1 MAKTGSEDIDIFED
15 LQYQNFGDSQEYFD
29 YLKERSQEYDE
40 YASDPEK
47 VKKDRETFFNQTT
60 DLLKIAPNAGVETAN
75 MLMTVLEAPADIYA
89 LMSGTGNMDN
99 ILGANNPIPRLEYSD
114 AGSNM
119 EYVDRTAAYLVGSP
133 LAFFRGLD
141 LLANKA
147 PKAYKMMR
155 KMYPYSV
162 GQMHDSIK
170 TKGFIEGLKDIVP
183 KRETAKALATNLVL
197 LGTTAIAPRATPSV
211 EEVEEVEEVV
221 ARPRPR
227 DIYPPEEFGS
237 IQRATGGLAY
247 GGETTPGPFSESMQS
262 GLEEEIDV
270 QDIIKEPGFESMQE
284 FDIFDEAKKEGYEEV
299 EVANLFGRVPM
310 WAVGNVPKWKML
322 LQDLTKNEKGILDA
336 IKKKLGTKEEVA
348 VDVEDID
355 IFTTPTGTKEVGA
368 VKNKKTIIDSPETEE
383 SVFYSNLEARLMDP
397 NTPKEFDTKE
407 QLFKFLQSKGISKA
421 EVDDNILERYINIA
435 SKSGTKLNTA
445 DMLEVVRQSPMRK
458 IENVTYGDAAYGGT
472 KRAQYDNQHMESG
485 HIPGSYRENVLYLDP
500 KHIPFD
506 PDSLPGASHD
516 FTERYVIGWSRLS
529 DRYATLPIDKT
540 VQGIEEI
547 VDPAMIRT
555 LKRNQTK
562 INRQLNG
569 LEFSALR
576 KLEREGL
583 VDIDRIDDLTN
594 AEVRN
599 VLNQDDNMA
608 RLNSIDPALEQQI
621 LQFRMK
627 LDEDAL
633 KLQKMQATAEGQ
645 KVTVTF
651 ADEIQS
657 DILQQAK
664 RMEEKFKEQLGNLI
678 DANKDFRSQTIAAGQ
693 RGYSNQYRDINPE
706 VAEHFI
712 KHKSVFRPYFS
723 TEQDLQKF
731 VDEFA
736 KTNKVFEQLA
746 EAGTSPSKELVNL
759 AKEAR
764 KKEKELL
771 GQIETMMSKESLQK
785 LFPNLPFKNRTE
797 WGSALVKRD
806 LALAAKRLYVDK
818 ADNAATWYAVSPA
831 NLVKKR
837 YGQSGGT
844 DTPLAERTKNM
855 KGIGT
860 EEFYGGPDSTA
871 PRTSPDTEGKH
882 FTSVLEKI
890 LKTAAKENNSEFK
903 IIKVDGVG
911 DVFAI
916 KITPEM
922 LLPHK
927 THRKDGGMV
936 YTPEL
941 IDIFEVA

>member
-75 MLMTVLEAPADIYA
+75 MLMTILEAPADIYA
-89 LMSGTGNMDN
+89 LMSGTGNMGN
-99 ILGANNPIPRLEYSD
+99 ITQPNNPIPRLEYSD

-119 EYVDRTAAYLVGSP
+119 EYVDKTAAYLVGSP

-170 TKGFIEGLKDIVP
+170 TKGFIKGLKDIWP

-197 LGTTAIAPRATPSV
+197 LGTTAIAPSATPSV
-211 EEVEEVEEVV
+211 EEVEEVKDEAVV
-221 ARPRPR
+221 IRPR
-227 DIYPPEEFGS
+227 DLYPPEEFGS

-355 IFTTPTGTKEVGA
+355 IFTTPTGTKEVGTI
-368 VKNKKTIIDSPETEE
+368 KNKKTIIDSPETEE

-435 SKSGTKLNTA
+435 SRSGTKLNTA

-458 IENVTYGDAAYGGT
+458 IENVTYGDAAYDGT
-472 KRAQYDNQHMESG
+472 KRAVYDNQHMESG

-506 PDSLPGASHD
+506 PDSLPGSSHD
-516 FTERYVIGWSRLS
+516 FAERYVIGWSRLS
-529 DRYATLPIDKT
+529 DRYATLPKVEGGLADAVDLKQMKTIERNQKKLSSQLDGLYASAYQKLFRDGRLGLEAIEELDGGDIKTIVQREASVLNDIDKPLVT
-540 VQGIEEI
+540 QISQFE
-547 VDPAMIRT
+547 
-555 LKRNQTK
+555 TK
-562 INRQLNG
+562 FNADAVKLAKMKEM
-569 LEFSALR
+569 LE
-576 KLEREGL
+576 G
-583 VDIDRIDDLTN
+583 N
-594 AEVRN
+594 
-599 VLNQDDNMA
+599 
-608 RLNSIDPALEQQI
+608 
-621 LQFRMK
+621 
-627 LDEDAL
+627 
-633 KLQKMQATAEGQ
+633 

-664 RMEEKFKEQLGNLI
+664 RMEERFKEQLGDLI

-693 RGYSNQYRDINPE
+693 RGYSSQYRDINPE

-712 KHKSVFRPYFS
+712 KNKSVFRPYFS

-837 YGQSGGT
+837 YGQTGGT

-860 EEFYGGPDSTA
+860 EEFYGGPDSNA
-871 PRTSPDTEGKH
+871 PRISPDTEGKH
-882 FTSVLEKI
+882 FTSVLEKV
-890 LKTAAKENNSEFK
+890 LKIAAKENNSEFK

>member
-75 MLMTVLEAPADIYA
+75 MLMTILEAPADIYA
-89 LMSGTGNMDN
+89 LMSGTGNMGN
-99 ILGANNPIPRLEYSD
+99 ITQPNNPIPRLEYSD

-119 EYVDRTAAYLVGSP
+119 EYVDKTAAYLVGSP

-170 TKGFIEGLKDIVP
+170 TKGFIKGLKDIWP

-197 LGTTAIAPRATPSV
+197 LGTTAIAPSATPSV
-211 EEVEEVEEVV
+211 EEVEEVKDEAVV
-221 ARPRPR
+221 IRPR
-227 DIYPPEEFGS
+227 DLYPPEEFGS

-355 IFTTPTGTKEVGA
+355 IFTTPTGTKEVGTI
-368 VKNKKTIIDSPETEE
+368 KNKKTIIDSPETEE
-383 SVFYSNLEARLMDP
+383 SVFYSNLEARLLDP

-435 SKSGTKLNTA
+435 SRSGTKLNTA

-458 IENVTYGDAAYGGT
+458 IENVTYGDAAYDGT
-472 KRAQYDNQHMESG
+472 KRAVYDNQHMESG

-506 PDSLPGASHD
+506 PDSLPGSSHD
-516 FTERYVIGWSRLS
+516 FAERYVIGWSRLS
-529 DRYATLPIDKT
+529 DRYATLPKVEGGLADAVDLKQMKTIERNQKKLSSQLDGLYASAYQKLFRDGRLGLEAIEELDGGDIKTIVQREASVLNDIDKPLVT
-540 VQGIEEI
+540 QISQFE
-547 VDPAMIRT
+547 
-555 LKRNQTK
+555 TK
-562 INRQLNG
+562 FNADAVKLAKMKEM
-569 LEFSALR
+569 LE
-576 KLEREGL
+576 G
-583 VDIDRIDDLTN
+583 N
-594 AEVRN
+594 
-599 VLNQDDNMA
+599 
-608 RLNSIDPALEQQI
+608 
-621 LQFRMK
+621 
-627 LDEDAL
+627 
-633 KLQKMQATAEGQ
+633 

-664 RMEEKFKEQLGNLI
+664 RMEERFKEQLGDLI

-693 RGYSNQYRDINPE
+693 RGYSSQYRDINPE

-712 KHKSVFRPYFS
+712 KNKSVFRPYFS

-771 GQIETMMSKESLQK
+771 SQIETMMSKESLQK

-837 YGQSGGT
+837 YGQTGGT

-860 EEFYGGPDSTA
+860 EEFYGGPDSNA
-871 PRTSPDTEGKH
+871 PRISPDTEGKH
-882 FTSVLEKI
+882 FTSVLEKV
-890 LKTAAKENNSEFK
+890 LKIAAKENNSEFK

>member
-75 MLMTVLEAPADIYA
+75 MLMTILEAPADIYA
-89 LMSGTGNMDN
+89 LMSGTGNMGN
-99 ILGANNPIPRLEYSD
+99 ITQPNNPIPRLEYSD

-119 EYVDRTAAYLVGSP
+119 EYVDKTAAYLVGSP

-170 TKGFIEGLKDIVP
+170 TKGFIKGLKDIWP

-197 LGTTAIAPRATPSV
+197 LGTTAIAPSATPSV
-211 EEVEEVEEVV
+211 EEVEEVKDEAVV
-221 ARPRPR
+221 IRPR
-227 DIYPPEEFGS
+227 DLYPPEEFGS

-355 IFTTPTGTKEVGA
+355 IFTTPTGTKEVGTI
-368 VKNKKTIIDSPETEE
+368 KNKKTIIDSPETEE

-435 SKSGTKLNTA
+435 SRSGTKLNTA

-458 IENVTYGDAAYGGT
+458 IENVTYGDAAYDGT
-472 KRAQYDNQHMESG
+472 KRAVYDNQHMESG

-506 PDSLPGASHD
+506 PDSLPGSSHD
-516 FTERYVIGWSRLS
+516 FAERYVIGWSRLS
-529 DRYATLPIDKT
+529 DRYATLPKVEGGLADAVDLKQMKTIERNQKKLSSQLDGLYASAYQKLFRDGRLGLEAIEELDGGDIKTIVQREASVLNDIDKPLVT
-540 VQGIEEI
+540 QISQFE
-547 VDPAMIRT
+547 
-555 LKRNQTK
+555 TK
-562 INRQLNG
+562 FNADAVKLAKMKEM
-569 LEFSALR
+569 LE
-576 KLEREGL
+576 G
-583 VDIDRIDDLTN
+583 N
-594 AEVRN
+594 
-599 VLNQDDNMA
+599 
-608 RLNSIDPALEQQI
+608 
-621 LQFRMK
+621 
-627 LDEDAL
+627 
-633 KLQKMQATAEGQ
+633 

-664 RMEEKFKEQLGNLI
+664 RMEERFKEQLGDLI

-693 RGYSNQYRDINPE
+693 RGYSSQYRDINPE

-712 KHKSVFRPYFS
+712 KNKSVFRPYFS

-764 KKEKELL
+764 KKENELL

-837 YGQSGGT
+837 YGQTGGT

-860 EEFYGGPDSTA
+860 EEFYGGPDSNA
-871 PRTSPDTEGKH
+871 PRISPDTEGKH
-882 FTSVLEKI
+882 FTSVLEKV
-890 LKTAAKENNSEFK
+890 LKIAAKENNSEFK

>member
-75 MLMTVLEAPADIYA
+75 MLMTILEAPADIYA
-89 LMSGTGNMDN
+89 LMSGTGNMGN
-99 ILGANNPIPRLEYSD
+99 ITQPNNPIPRLEYSD

-170 TKGFIEGLKDIVP
+170 TKGFIKGLKDIWP

-197 LGTTAIAPRATPSV
+197 LGTTAIAPSATPSV
-211 EEVEEVEEVV
+211 EEVEEVKDEAVV
-221 ARPRPR
+221 IRPR
-227 DIYPPEEFGS
+227 DLYPPEEFGS

-247 GGETTPGPFSESMQS
+247 GGETTPGPFSESVAS

-355 IFTTPTGTKEVGA
+355 IFTTPTGTKEVGTI
-368 VKNKKTIIDSPETEE
+368 KNKKTIIDSPETEE

-435 SKSGTKLNTA
+435 SRSGTKLNTA

-458 IENVTYGDAAYGGT
+458 IENVTYGDAAYDGT
-472 KRAQYDNQHMESG
+472 KRAVYDNQHMESG

-506 PDSLPGASHD
+506 PDSLPGSSHD
-516 FTERYVIGWSRLS
+516 FAERYVIGWSRLS
-529 DRYATLPIDKT
+529 DRYATLPKVEGGLADAVDLKQMKTIERNQKKLSSQLDGLYASAYQKLFRDGRLGLEAIEELDGGDIKTIVQREASVLNDIDKPLVT
-540 VQGIEEI
+540 QISQFE
-547 VDPAMIRT
+547 
-555 LKRNQTK
+555 TK
-562 INRQLNG
+562 FNADAVKLAKMKEM
-569 LEFSALR
+569 LE
-576 KLEREGL
+576 G
-583 VDIDRIDDLTN
+583 N
-594 AEVRN
+594 
-599 VLNQDDNMA
+599 
-608 RLNSIDPALEQQI
+608 
-621 LQFRMK
+621 
-627 LDEDAL
+627 
-633 KLQKMQATAEGQ
+633 

-664 RMEEKFKEQLGNLI
+664 RMEERFKEQLGDLI

-693 RGYSNQYRDINPE
+693 RGYSSQYRDINPE

-712 KHKSVFRPYFS
+712 KNKSVFRPYFS

-771 GQIETMMSKESLQK
+771 SQIETMMSKESLQK

-837 YGQSGGT
+837 YGQTGGT

-860 EEFYGGPDSTA
+860 EEFYGGPDSNA
-871 PRTSPDTEGKH
+871 PRISPDTEGKH
-882 FTSVLEKI
+882 FTSVLEKV
-890 LKTAAKENNSEFK
+890 LKIAAKENNSEFK

>member
-75 MLMTVLEAPADIYA
+75 MLMTILEAPADIYA
-89 LMSGTGNMDN
+89 LMSGTGNMGN
-99 ILGANNPIPRLEYSD
+99 ITQPNNPIPRLEYSD

-119 EYVDRTAAYLVGSP
+119 EYVDKTAAYLVGSP

-170 TKGFIEGLKDIVP
+170 TKGFIKGLKDIWP

-197 LGTTAIAPRATPSV
+197 LGTTAIAPSATPSV
-211 EEVEEVEEVV
+211 EEVEEVKDEAVV
-221 ARPRPR
+221 IRPR
-227 DIYPPEEFGS
+227 DLYPPEEFGS

-355 IFTTPTGTKEVGA
+355 IFTTPTGTKEVGTI
-368 VKNKKTIIDSPETEE
+368 KNKKTIIDSPETEE

-435 SKSGTKLNTA
+435 SRSGTKLNTA

-458 IENVTYGDAAYGGT
+458 IENVTYGDAAYDGT
-472 KRAQYDNQHMESG
+472 KRAVYDNQHMESG

-506 PDSLPGASHD
+506 PDSLPGSSHD
-516 FTERYVIGWSRLS
+516 FAERYVIGWSRLS
-529 DRYATLPIDKT
+529 DRYATLPKVEGGLADAVDLKQMKTIERNQKKLSSQLDGLYASAYQKLFRDGRLGLEAIEELDGGDIKTIVQREASVLNDIDKPLVT
-540 VQGIEEI
+540 QISQFE
-547 VDPAMIRT
+547 
-555 LKRNQTK
+555 TK
-562 INRQLNG
+562 FNADAVKLAKMKEM
-569 LEFSALR
+569 LE
-576 KLEREGL
+576 G
-583 VDIDRIDDLTN
+583 N
-594 AEVRN
+594 
-599 VLNQDDNMA
+599 
-608 RLNSIDPALEQQI
+608 
-621 LQFRMK
+621 
-627 LDEDAL
+627 
-633 KLQKMQATAEGQ
+633 

-664 RMEEKFKEQLGNLI
+664 RMEERFKEQLGDLI

-693 RGYSNQYRDINPE
+693 RGYSSQYRDINPE

-712 KHKSVFRPYFS
+712 KNKSVFRPYFS

-771 GQIETMMSKESLQK
+771 SQIETMMSKESLQK

-837 YGQSGGT
+837 YGQTGGT

-860 EEFYGGPDSTA
+860 EEFYGGPDSNA
-871 PRTSPDTEGKH
+871 PRISPDTEGKH
-882 FTSVLEKI
+882 FTSVLEKV
-890 LKTAAKENNSEFK
+890 LKIAAKENNSEFK

>member
-1 MAKTGSEDIDIFED
+1 
-15 LQYQNFGDSQEYFD
+15 
-29 YLKERSQEYDE
+29 
-40 YASDPEK
+40 
-47 VKKDRETFFNQTT
+47 
-60 DLLKIAPNAGVETAN
+60 
-75 MLMTVLEAPADIYA
+75 
-89 LMSGTGNMDN
+89 MS
-99 ILGANNPIPRLEYSD
+99 
-114 AGSNM
+114 
-119 EYVDRTAAYLVGSP
+119 
-133 LAFFRGLD
+133 
-141 LLANKA
+141 
-147 PKAYKMMR
+147 
-155 KMYPYSV
+155 
-162 GQMHDSIK
+162 
-170 TKGFIEGLKDIVP
+170 
-183 KRETAKALATNLVL
+183 
-197 LGTTAIAPRATPSV
+197 
-211 EEVEEVEEVV
+211 
-221 ARPRPR
+221 
-227 DIYPPEEFGS
+227 
-237 IQRATGGLAY
+237 Y
-247 GGETTPGPFSESMQS
+247 GGEITPGPFSESVAS

-270 QDIIKEPGFESMQE
+270 QDIIQEPGFESMQE
-284 FDIFDEAKKEGYEEV
+284 FDIFDEARKEGYEEV
-299 EVANLFGRVPM
+299 EVANLFGRVPI
-310 WAVGNVPKWKML
+310 WGVGNIPKWKML

-355 IFTTPTGTKEVGA
+355 IFTTPTGTKEVGTI
-368 VKNKKTIIDSPETEE
+368 KNKKTIIDSPETEE

-407 QLFKFLQSKGISKA
+407 QFFKFLQSKGISKA

-435 SKSGTKLNTA
+435 SQSGTKLNTA

-458 IENVTYGDAAYGGT
+458 IENVTYGDVKYGGT
-472 KRAQYDNQHMESG
+472 KRARYDNQHMEPG
-485 HIPGSYRENVLYLDP
+485 HIPNSYRENVLYLDP

-516 FTERYVIGWSRLS
+516 FAERYVIGWSRLS
-529 DRYATLPIDKT
+529 DRKATLPKVEGGLADAVDLKQMKT
-540 VQGIEEI
+540 IERNQKKLSRQLDGLYASAYQKLFRDGRLGLEGIEELDGGDIKTI
-547 VDPAMIRT
+547 VQREV
-555 LKRNQTK
+555 RV
-562 INRQLNG
+562 LN
-569 LEFSALR
+569 
-576 KLEREGL
+576 
-583 VDIDRIDDLTN
+583 DIDKPLVTQISQFETKFN
-594 AEVRN
+594 ADAAK
-599 VLNQDDNMA
+599 LA
-608 RLNSIDPALEQQI
+608 K
-621 LQFRMK
+621 MK
-627 LDEDAL
+627 E
-633 KLQKMQATAEGQ
+633 MVEGSR
-645 KVTVTF
+645 VTVTF

-664 RMEEKFKEQLGNLI
+664 RMEERFKEQLGDLI
-678 DANKDFRSQTIAAGQ
+678 DANKDFRAQTIAAGQ
-693 RGYSNQYRDINPE
+693 RGYSSQYRDINPE

-746 EAGTSPSKELVNL
+746 EAGTSPSKELVKL
-759 AKEAR
+759 AQKAR

-818 ADNAATWYAVSPA
+818 ADDAATWYAVSPA

-837 YGQSGGT
+837 YGQTGGT

-890 LKTAAKENNSEFK
+890 LKVAAKENNSEFK

>member
-75 MLMTVLEAPADIYA
+75 MLMTILEAPADIYA
-89 LMSGTGNMDN
+89 LMSGTGNMGN
-99 ILGANNPIPRLEYSD
+99 ITQPNNPIPRLEYSD

-119 EYVDRTAAYLVGSP
+119 EYVDKTAAYLVGSP

-170 TKGFIEGLKDIVP
+170 TKGFIKGLKDIWP

-197 LGTTAIAPRATPSV
+197 LGTTAIAPSATPSV
-211 EEVEEVEEVV
+211 EEVEEVKDEAVV
-221 ARPRPR
+221 IRPR
-227 DIYPPEEFGS
+227 DLYPPEEFGS

-310 WAVGNVPKWKML
+310 WAVGNVPIWKML

-355 IFTTPTGTKEVGA
+355 IFTTPTGTKEVGTI
-368 VKNKKTIIDSPETEE
+368 KNKKTIIDSPETEE

-435 SKSGTKLNTA
+435 SRSGTKLNTA

-458 IENVTYGDAAYGGT
+458 IENVTYGDAAYDGT
-472 KRAQYDNQHMESG
+472 KRAVYDNQHMESG

-506 PDSLPGASHD
+506 PDSLPGSSHD
-516 FTERYVIGWSRLS
+516 FAERYVIGWSRLS
-529 DRYATLPIDKT
+529 DRYATLPKVEGGLADAVDLKQMKTIERNQKKLSSQLDGLYASAYQKLFRDGRLGLEAIEELDGGDIKTIVQREASVLNDIDKPLVT
-540 VQGIEEI
+540 QISQFE
-547 VDPAMIRT
+547 
-555 LKRNQTK
+555 TK
-562 INRQLNG
+562 FNADAVKLAKMKEM
-569 LEFSALR
+569 LE
-576 KLEREGL
+576 G
-583 VDIDRIDDLTN
+583 N
-594 AEVRN
+594 
-599 VLNQDDNMA
+599 
-608 RLNSIDPALEQQI
+608 
-621 LQFRMK
+621 
-627 LDEDAL
+627 
-633 KLQKMQATAEGQ
+633 

-664 RMEEKFKEQLGNLI
+664 RMEERFKEQLGDLI

-693 RGYSNQYRDINPE
+693 RGYSSQYRDINPE

-712 KHKSVFRPYFS
+712 KNKSVFRPYFS

-771 GQIETMMSKESLQK
+771 SQIETMMSKESLQK

-837 YGQSGGT
+837 YGQTGGT

-860 EEFYGGPDSTA
+860 EEFYGGPDSNA
-871 PRTSPDTEGKH
+871 PRISPDTEGKH
-882 FTSVLEKI
+882 FTSVLEKV
-890 LKTAAKENNSEFK
+890 LKIAAKENNSEFK

>member
-75 MLMTVLEAPADIYA
+75 MLMAVLEAPADIYA
-89 LMSGTGNMDN
+89 LMSGTGNMGN
-99 ILGANNPIPRLEYSD
+99 ITQPNNPIPRLEYSD

-119 EYVDRTAAYLVGSP
+119 EYVDKTAAYLVGSP

-170 TKGFIEGLKDIVP
+170 TKGFIKGLKDIWP

-197 LGTTAIAPRATPSV
+197 LGTTAIAPSATPSV
-211 EEVEEVEEVV
+211 EEVEEVKDEAVV
-221 ARPRPR
+221 IRPR
-227 DIYPPEEFGS
+227 DLYPPEEFGS

-355 IFTTPTGTKEVGA
+355 IFTTPTGTKEVGTI
-368 VKNKKTIIDSPETEE
+368 KNKKTIIDSPETEE

-435 SKSGTKLNTA
+435 SRSGTKLNTA

-458 IENVTYGDAAYGGT
+458 IENVTYGDAAYDGT
-472 KRAQYDNQHMESG
+472 KRAVYDNQHMESG

-506 PDSLPGASHD
+506 PDSLPGSSHD
-516 FTERYVIGWSRLS
+516 FAERYVIGWSRLS
-529 DRYATLPIDKT
+529 DRYATLPKVEGGLADAVDLKQMKTIERNQKKLSSQLDGLYASAYQKLFRDGRLGLEAIEELDGGDIKTIVQREASVLNDIDKPLVT
-540 VQGIEEI
+540 QISQFE
-547 VDPAMIRT
+547 
-555 LKRNQTK
+555 TK
-562 INRQLNG
+562 FNADAVKLAKMKEM
-569 LEFSALR
+569 LE
-576 KLEREGL
+576 G
-583 VDIDRIDDLTN
+583 N
-594 AEVRN
+594 
-599 VLNQDDNMA
+599 
-608 RLNSIDPALEQQI
+608 
-621 LQFRMK
+621 
-627 LDEDAL
+627 
-633 KLQKMQATAEGQ
+633 

-664 RMEEKFKEQLGNLI
+664 RMEERFKEQLGDLI

-693 RGYSNQYRDINPE
+693 RGYSSQYRDINPE

-712 KHKSVFRPYFS
+712 KNKSVFRPYFS

-771 GQIETMMSKESLQK
+771 SQIETMMSKESLQK

-837 YGQSGGT
+837 YGQTGGT

-860 EEFYGGPDSTA
+860 EEFYGGPDSNA
-871 PRTSPDTEGKH
+871 PRISPDTEGKH
-882 FTSVLEKI
+882 FTSVLEKV
-890 LKTAAKENNSEFK
+890 LKIAAKENNSEFK

>member
-75 MLMTVLEAPADIYA
+75 MLMTILEAPADIYA
-89 LMSGTGNMDN
+89 LMSGTGNMGN
-99 ILGANNPIPRLEYSD
+99 ITQPNNPIPRLEYSD

-119 EYVDRTAAYLVGSP
+119 EYVDKTAAYLVGSP

-170 TKGFIEGLKDIVP
+170 TKGFIKGLKDIWP

-197 LGTTAIAPRATPSV
+197 LGTTAIAPSATPSV
-211 EEVEEVEEVV
+211 EEVEEVKDEAVV
-221 ARPRPR
+221 IRPR
-227 DIYPPEEFGS
+227 DLYPPEEFGS

-355 IFTTPTGTKEVGA
+355 IFTTPTGTKEVGTI
-368 VKNKKTIIDSPETEE
+368 KNKKTIIDSPETEE

-435 SKSGTKLNTA
+435 SRSGTKLNTA

-458 IENVTYGDAAYGGT
+458 IENVTYGDAAYDGT
-472 KRAQYDNQHMESG
+472 KRAVYDNQHMESG

-506 PDSLPGASHD
+506 PDSLPGSSHD
-516 FTERYVIGWSRLS
+516 FAERYVIGWSRLS
-529 DRYATLPIDKT
+529 DRYATLPKVEGGLADAVDLKQMKTIERNQKKLSSQLDGLYASAYQKLFRDGRLGLEAIEELDGGDIKTIVQREARVLNDIDKPLVT
-540 VQGIEEI
+540 QISQFE
-547 VDPAMIRT
+547 
-555 LKRNQTK
+555 TK
-562 INRQLNG
+562 FNADAVKLAKMKEM
-569 LEFSALR
+569 LE
-576 KLEREGL
+576 G
-583 VDIDRIDDLTN
+583 N
-594 AEVRN
+594 
-599 VLNQDDNMA
+599 
-608 RLNSIDPALEQQI
+608 
-621 LQFRMK
+621 
-627 LDEDAL
+627 
-633 KLQKMQATAEGQ
+633 

-664 RMEEKFKEQLGNLI
+664 RMEERFKEQLGDLI

-693 RGYSNQYRDINPE
+693 RGYSSQYRDINPE

-712 KHKSVFRPYFS
+712 KNKSVFRPYFS

-771 GQIETMMSKESLQK
+771 SQIETMMSKESLQK

-837 YGQSGGT
+837 YGQTGGT

-860 EEFYGGPDSTA
+860 EEFYGGPDSNA
-871 PRTSPDTEGKH
+871 PRISPDTEGKH
-882 FTSVLEKI
+882 FTSVLEKV
-890 LKTAAKENNSEFK
+890 LKIAAKENNSEFK

>member
-75 MLMTVLEAPADIYA
+75 MLMTILEAPADIYA
-89 LMSGTGNMDN
+89 LMSGTGNMGN
-99 ILGANNPIPRLEYSD
+99 ITQPNNPIPRLEYSD

-119 EYVDRTAAYLVGSP
+119 EYVDKTAAYLVGSP

-170 TKGFIEGLKDIVP
+170 TKGFIKGLKDIWP

-197 LGTTAIAPRATPSV
+197 LGTTAIAPSATPSV
-211 EEVEEVEEVV
+211 EEVEEVKDEAVV
-221 ARPRPR
+221 IRQR
-227 DIYPPEEFGS
+227 DLYPPEEFGS

-355 IFTTPTGTKEVGA
+355 IFTTPTGTKEVGTI
-368 VKNKKTIIDSPETEE
+368 KNKKTIIDSPETEE

-435 SKSGTKLNTA
+435 SRSGTKLNTA

-458 IENVTYGDAAYGGT
+458 IENVTYGDAAYDGT
-472 KRAQYDNQHMESG
+472 KRAVYDNQHMESG

-506 PDSLPGASHD
+506 PDSLPGSSHD
-516 FTERYVIGWSRLS
+516 FAERYVIGWSRLS
-529 DRYATLPIDKT
+529 DRYATLPKVEGGLADAVDLKQMKTIERNQKKLSSQLDGLYASAYQKLFRDGRLGLEAIEELDGGDIKTIVQREASVLNDIDKPLVT
-540 VQGIEEI
+540 QISQFE
-547 VDPAMIRT
+547 
-555 LKRNQTK
+555 TK
-562 INRQLNG
+562 FNADAVKLAKMKEM
-569 LEFSALR
+569 LE
-576 KLEREGL
+576 G
-583 VDIDRIDDLTN
+583 N
-594 AEVRN
+594 
-599 VLNQDDNMA
+599 
-608 RLNSIDPALEQQI
+608 
-621 LQFRMK
+621 
-627 LDEDAL
+627 
-633 KLQKMQATAEGQ
+633 

-664 RMEEKFKEQLGNLI
+664 RMEERFKEQLGDLI

-693 RGYSNQYRDINPE
+693 RGYSSQYRDINPE

-712 KHKSVFRPYFS
+712 KNKSVFRPYFS

-771 GQIETMMSKESLQK
+771 SQIETMMSKESLQK

-837 YGQSGGT
+837 YGQTGGT

-860 EEFYGGPDSTA
+860 EEFYGGPDSNA
-871 PRTSPDTEGKH
+871 PRISPDTEGKH
-882 FTSVLEKI
+882 FTSVLEKV
-890 LKTAAKENNSEFK
+890 LKIAAKENNSEFK

>member
-75 MLMTVLEAPADIYA
+75 MLMTILEAPADIYA
-89 LMSGTGNMDN
+89 LMSGTGNMGN
-99 ILGANNPIPRLEYSD
+99 ITQPNNPIPRLEYSD

-119 EYVDRTAAYLVGSP
+119 EYVDKTAAYLVGSP

-170 TKGFIEGLKDIVP
+170 TKGFIKGLKDIWP

-197 LGTTAIAPRATPSV
+197 LGTTAIAPSATPSV
-211 EEVEEVEEVV
+211 EEVEEVKDEAVV
-221 ARPRPR
+221 IRPR
-227 DIYPPEEFGS
+227 DLYPPEEFGS

-355 IFTTPTGTKEVGA
+355 IFTTPTGTKEVGTI
-368 VKNKKTIIDSPETEE
+368 KNKKTIIDSPETEE

-435 SKSGTKLNTA
+435 SMSGTKLNTA

-458 IENVTYGDAAYGGT
+458 IENVTYGDAAYDGT
-472 KRAQYDNQHMESG
+472 KRAVYDNQHMESG

-506 PDSLPGASHD
+506 PDSLPGSSHD
-516 FTERYVIGWSRLS
+516 FAERYVIGWSRLS
-529 DRYATLPIDKT
+529 DRYATLPKVEGGLADAVDLKQMKTIERNQKKLSSQLDGLYASAYQKLFRDGRLGLEAIEELDGGDIKTIVQREASVLNDIDKPLVT
-540 VQGIEEI
+540 QISQFE
-547 VDPAMIRT
+547 
-555 LKRNQTK
+555 TK
-562 INRQLNG
+562 FNADAVKLAKMKEM
-569 LEFSALR
+569 LE
-576 KLEREGL
+576 G
-583 VDIDRIDDLTN
+583 N
-594 AEVRN
+594 
-599 VLNQDDNMA
+599 
-608 RLNSIDPALEQQI
+608 
-621 LQFRMK
+621 
-627 LDEDAL
+627 
-633 KLQKMQATAEGQ
+633 

-664 RMEEKFKEQLGNLI
+664 RMEERFKEQLGDLI

-693 RGYSNQYRDINPE
+693 RGYSSQYRDINPE

-712 KHKSVFRPYFS
+712 KNKSVFRPYFS

-771 GQIETMMSKESLQK
+771 SQIETMMSKESLQK

-837 YGQSGGT
+837 YGQTGGT

-860 EEFYGGPDSTA
+860 EEFYGGPDSNA
-871 PRTSPDTEGKH
+871 PRISPDTEGKH
-882 FTSVLEKI
+882 FTSVLEKV
-890 LKTAAKENNSEFK
+890 LKIAAKENNSEFK

>member
-75 MLMTVLEAPADIYA
+75 MLMTILEAPADIYA
-89 LMSGTGNMDN
+89 LMSGTGNMGN
-99 ILGANNPIPRLEYSD
+99 ITQPNNPIPRLEYSD

-119 EYVDRTAAYLVGSP
+119 EYVDKTAAYLVGSP

-170 TKGFIEGLKDIVP
+170 TKGFIKGLKDIWP

-197 LGTTAIAPRATPSV
+197 LGTTAIAPSATPSV
-211 EEVEEVEEVV
+211 EEVEEVKDEAVV
-221 ARPRPR
+221 IRPR
-227 DIYPPEEFGS
+227 DLYPPEEFGS

-355 IFTTPTGTKEVGA
+355 IFTTPTGTKEVGTI
-368 VKNKKTIIDSPETEE
+368 KNKKTIIDSPETEE

-435 SKSGTKLNTA
+435 SRSGTKLNTA

-458 IENVTYGDAAYGGT
+458 IENVTYGDAAYDGT
-472 KRAQYDNQHMESG
+472 KRAVYDNQHMESG

-506 PDSLPGASHD
+506 PDSLPGSSHD
-516 FTERYVIGWSRLS
+516 FAERYVIGWSRLS
-529 DRYATLPIDKT
+529 DRYATLPKVEGGLADAVDLKQMKTIERNQKKLSSQLDGLYASAYQKLFRDGRLGLEAIEELDGGDIKTIVQREASVLNDIDKPLVT
-540 VQGIEEI
+540 QISQFE
-547 VDPAMIRT
+547 
-555 LKRNQTK
+555 TK
-562 INRQLNG
+562 FNADAVKLAKMKEM
-569 LEFSALR
+569 LE
-576 KLEREGL
+576 G
-583 VDIDRIDDLTN
+583 N
-594 AEVRN
+594 
-599 VLNQDDNMA
+599 
-608 RLNSIDPALEQQI
+608 
-621 LQFRMK
+621 
-627 LDEDAL
+627 
-633 KLQKMQATAEGQ
+633 

-664 RMEEKFKEQLGNLI
+664 RMEERFKEQLGDLI

-693 RGYSNQYRDINPE
+693 RGYSSQYRDINPE

-712 KHKSVFRPYFS
+712 KNKSVFRPYFS

-771 GQIETMMSKESLQK
+771 SQIETMMSKESLQK

-837 YGQSGGT
+837 YGQTGGT

-860 EEFYGGPDSTA
+860 EEFYGGPDSNA
-871 PRTSPDTEGKH
+871 PRISPDTEGKH
-882 FTSVLEKI
+882 FTSVLEKV
-890 LKTAAKENNSEFK
+890 LKIAAKENNSEFK

-941 IDIFEVA
+941 IDIFVVA

>member
-1 MAKTGSEDIDIFED
+1 MAEDINIFED
-15 LQYQNFGDSQEYFD
+15 LEYKNFDNSDEYFD
-29 YLKERSQEYDE
+29 YLKERSQEYNE
-40 YASDPEK
+40 LKKANFPEDLETFKGQVGDVAKVPVNVGVDLANFLGFSAQVPAYIYNAFQEEQNKLPTLKAIPK
-47 VKKDRETFFNQTT
+47 VKYTNED
-60 DLLKIAPNAGVETAN
+60 
-75 MLMTVLEAPADIYA
+75 
-89 LMSGTGNMDN
+89 
-99 ILGANNPIPRLEYSD
+99 
-114 AGSNM
+114 M
-119 EYVDRTAAYLVGSP
+119 EYVGMAASLVGGP
-133 LAFFRGLD
+133 VGWVKALN
-141 LLANKA
+141 LLSRKA
-147 PKAYKMMR
+147 PKVYQSLR
-155 KMYPYSV
+155 KAYPYNV
-162 GQMHDSIK
+162 AQMHDSIL
-170 TKGFIEGLKDIVP
+170 TGGRGAWQMFKDIWP
-183 KRETAKALATNLVL
+183 WGQKAKDMIIN
-197 LGTTAIAPRATPSV
+197 TAIISGGGMAAAGGKTSGIKETGKDV
-211 EEVEEVEEVV
+211 YEFF
-221 ARPRPR
+221 
-227 DIYPPEEFGS
+227 YGPPGS
-237 IQRATGGLAY
+237 EGNPVDPGDNEAGPEDFVGVLREMSY
-247 GGETTPGPFSESMQS
+247 GGEITPGPFSESMQS

-270 QDIIKEPGFESMQE
+270 QDIIQEPGFESMQE

-299 EVANLFGRVPM
+299 EVANLFGRAPM
-310 WAVGNVPKWKML
+310 WAVGNIPKWKML
-322 LQDLTKNEKGILDA
+322 IQELTKNEKGILEG

-355 IFTTPTGTKEVGA
+355 IFTTPTGTTEVGA
-368 VKNKKTIIDSPETEE
+368 IKNKKTIIDSPEMEE
-383 SVFYSNLEARLMDP
+383 AVFYSNLEARLMDP
-397 NTPKEFDTKE
+397 NTPKNFDTKD
-407 QLFKFLQSKGISKA
+407 QFYKFLQSKGISKA

-435 SKSGTKLNTA
+435 SQSGTKLNTA

-458 IENVTYGDAAYGGT
+458 IENITYGDAAYGGT
-472 KRAQYDNQHMESG
+472 KRARYDSQHMEPG
-485 HIPGSYRENVLYLDP
+485 HIANSYRENVLYLDP

-506 PDSLPGASHD
+506 PDSLPGSSHD
-516 FTERYVIGWSRLS
+516 FAERYVIGWSRVS
-529 DRYATLPIDKT
+529 DRKATLPIDKT
-540 VQGIEEI
+540 AQGIEEI

-562 INRQLNG
+562 LDTQLKG
-569 LEFSALR
+569 LETSALR

-583 VDIDRIDDLTN
+583 VDIDNIDELTM

-599 VLNQDDNMA
+599 VLNQGDNMA

-627 LDEDAL
+627 IDEDAL
-633 KLQKMQATAEGQ
+633 KLQKMQATTEGQ
-645 KVTVTF
+645 QVTVTF

-657 DILQQAK
+657 DIMQQAK
-664 RMEEKFKEQLGNLI
+664 RMEERFKEQLGDLI

-731 VDEFA
+731 IDEFA
-736 KTNKVFEQLA
+736 NTNKVFEQLA
-746 EAGTSPSKELVNL
+746 SAGTSPSKELVNL
-759 AKEAR
+759 AKQAR

-806 LALAAKRLYVDK
+806 LSLAANRLYVDK
-818 ADNAATWYAVSPA
+818 ADGAATWYAVSPA
-831 NLVKKR
+831 NLVKRR
-837 YGQSGGT
+837 YSQQGGT
-844 DTPLAERTKNM
+844 NTPLPERSGK
-855 KGIGT
+855 KGVGT
-860 EEFYGGPDSTA
+860 EEFYGGPESV
-871 PRTSPDTEGKH
+871 DTKGKH
-882 FTSVLEKI
+882 YTSVLEKI
-890 LKTAAKENNSEFK
+890 LKVAAKENNSEFK

>member
-75 MLMTVLEAPADIYA
+75 MLMTILEAPADIYA
-89 LMSGTGNMDN
+89 LMSGTGNMGN
-99 ILGANNPIPRLEYSD
+99 ITQPNNPIPRLEYSD

-119 EYVDRTAAYLVGSP
+119 EYVDKTAAYLVGSP

-170 TKGFIEGLKDIVP
+170 TKGFIKGLKDIWP

-197 LGTTAIAPRATPSV
+197 LGTTAIAPSATPSV
-211 EEVEEVEEVV
+211 EEVEEVKDEAVV
-221 ARPRPR
+221 IRPR
-227 DIYPPEEFGS
+227 DLYPPEEFGS

-247 GGETTPGPFSESMQS
+247 GGETTPGPFSESVAS

-355 IFTTPTGTKEVGA
+355 IFTTPTGTKEVGTI
-368 VKNKKTIIDSPETEE
+368 KNKKTIIDSPETEE

-421 EVDDNILERYINIA
+421 EVDDNILERYINVA

-472 KRAQYDNQHMESG
+472 KRAVYDNQHMESG
-485 HIPGSYRENVLYLDP
+485 HIPNSYRENVLYLDP

-506 PDSLPGASHD
+506 PDSLPGSSHD
-516 FTERYVIGWSRLS
+516 FAERYVIGWSRLS
-529 DRYATLPIDKT
+529 DRYATLPKVEGGLADAVDLKQMKT
-540 VQGIEEI
+540 IEKNQKKLSSQLDGLYASAYQKLFRDGRLGLEGIEELDGGDIKTI
-547 VDPAMIRT
+547 VQREASV
-555 LKRNQTK
+555 
-562 INRQLNG
+562 LN
-569 LEFSALR
+569 
-576 KLEREGL
+576 
-583 VDIDRIDDLTN
+583 DIDKPLVTQISQFETKFN
-594 AEVRN
+594 ADAVK
-599 VLNQDDNMA
+599 LA
-608 RLNSIDPALEQQI
+608 K
-621 LQFRMK
+621 MK
-627 LDEDAL
+627 EMLD
-633 KLQKMQATAEGQ
+633 GN

-664 RMEEKFKEQLGNLI
+664 RMEERFKEQLGDLI
-678 DANKDFRSQTIAAGQ
+678 DANKDFRSETIAAGQ

-712 KHKSVFRPYFS
+712 KNKSVFRPYFS

-806 LALAAKRLYVDK
+806 LALAANRLYVDK
-818 ADNAATWYAVSPA
+818 ADDAATWYAVSPA
-831 NLVKKR
+831 NLVKRR

-844 DTPLAERTKNM
+844 DTPLPERSGK
-855 KGIGT
+855 KGVGT
-860 EEFYGGPDSTA
+860 EEFYGGPDSV
-871 PRTSPDTEGKH
+871 DTKGKH

-890 LKTAAKENNSEFK
+890 LKVAAKENNSEFK